1 MPKTQNVIIDKIH
14 KIEVPVYNSFTGDK
28 MGTVSQST
36 EQDVF
41 NALDSAKIGES
52 IGKKMSASER
62 IAILRKAVII
72 MEREFD
78 VLSNFIATE
87 GIKTISQARR
97 EVTRA
102 LNTMQLSAEEAG
114 RISGATIPFNAVTG
128 SEDRVGYEFKVP
140 IGIVIAIT
148 PFNDPLNLVC
158 HKLGPAIAA
167 GNPVILKP
175 SDYTPLVAIK
185 FGEILYESGLPKEM
199 LSIITGSPEHFG
211 DALLRDDRI
220 RLISFT
226 GGVEAAKIIQ
236 KKAGLKKLAMELGS
250 NSPVIVLSDA
260 DLEEAVQS
268 CVSGAFYAS
277 GQNCVGVKRIFVEE
291 TIYDSFLH
299 NFSQLTST
307 LKMGSPLSEDVD
319 IGPIISKESIHQIS
333 DFITESMHHGAK
345 IVSGGK
351 TIGNCYV
358 PTILESDCMNDIANC
373 LEVFG
378 PVVTISKVKN
388 LDQAIV
394 CCNKSPFGLHSAIFT
409 NNINNAYKAIN
420 ELDCSG
426 VMVNDSTDYRIDAM
440 PFGGV
445 KSSGVGREGVKSA
458 IEAMSETKVVC
469 LKLKI

>member
-1 MPKTQNVIIDKIH
+1 MLKNQNVIKDKTH

-28 MGTVSQST
+28 MGSVSQST
-36 EQDVF
+36 EQDVL
-41 NALDSAKIGES
+41 NALDSAKIGEA
-52 IGKKMSASER
+52 IGKKMPASER

-78 VLSNFIATE
+78 ALSKLIATE

-114 RISGATIPFNAVTG
+114 RIFGATIPFNAVTG
-128 SEDRVGYEFKVP
+128 SEDRVGYEIKVP

-185 FGEILYESGLPKEM
+185 FEEILSEAGLPKEM
-199 LSIITGSPEHFG
+199 LSIITGSPEYFG
-211 DALLRDDRI
+211 DALISDDRI

-236 KKAGLKKLAMELGS
+236 SKAGLKKIVMELGS

-260 DLEEAVQS
+260 DLEDTVQS
-268 CVSGAFYAS
+268 CVSGAFFAS
-277 GQNCVGVKRIFVEE
+277 GQNCVGVKRIFVEAG
-291 TIYDSFLH
+291 IYDSFLN
-299 NFSQLTST
+299 NFKQLTAT
-307 LKMGSPLSEDVD
+307 LKMGSPLSEDTD
-319 IGPIISKESIHQIS
+319 IGPIISKVSIRQI
-333 DFITESMHHGAK
+333 DAFITESKDHGAK
-345 IVSGGK
+345 LIRGGK
-351 TIGNCYV
+351 IIGNCYT
-358 PTILESDCMNDIANC
+358 PTILEADCDNNIANYK
-373 LEVFG
+373 EVFG
-378 PVVTISKVKN
+378 PVVTLSKIKN
-388 LDQAIV
+388 INQAIA
-394 CCNKSPFGLHSAIFT
+394 CCNKSPFGLHTAIFT
-409 NNINNAYKAIN
+409 NNINNAHKAIN

-426 VMVNDSTDYRIDAM
+426 VMVNDSSDYRIDSM

-445 KSSGVGREGVKSA
+445 RSSGMGREGVKSA

-469 LKLKI
+469 FKLKI

>member
-1 MPKTQNVIIDKIH
+1 MVLENTNTSTVS
-14 KIEVPVYNSFTGDK
+14 VYNSYTGDK
-28 MGTVSQST
+28 IGTVPQST
-36 EQDVF
+36 EQDVT
-41 NALDSAKIGES
+41 NALDLAKRGES
-52 IGKKMSASER
+52 IGRKMPASER
-62 IAILRKAVII
+62 IAILKRAVAI

-78 VLSNFIATE
+78 VLCNLIATE
-87 GIKTISQARR
+87 GIKTIVQARK

-114 RISGATIPFNAVTG
+114 RIIGVTIPFNAVRG
-128 SEDRVGYEFKVP
+128 SEDRVGYETKVP
-140 IGIVIAIT
+140 IGIVVAIT

-175 SDYTPLVAIK
+175 SDYTPTVAIK
-185 FGEILYESGLPKEM
+185 FGEILFESGLPKEM
-199 LSIITGSPEHFG
+199 LSIITGSPEYFG
-211 DALLRDDRI
+211 DALISDDRI

-236 KKAGLKKLAMELGS
+236 RKAGLKKLVMELGS

-260 DLEEAVQS
+260 DIEEAVQC

-291 TIYDSFLH
+291 DIYDSFLN

-307 LKMGSPLSEDVD
+307 LKIGSPLSEDID
-319 IGPIISKESIHQIS
+319 IGPVISKESIHQI
-333 DFITESMHHGAK
+333 DKFVAESIDDGAK
-345 IVSGGK
+345 LISGGK
-351 TIGNCYV
+351 TIGNCYT
-358 PTILESDCMNDIANC
+358 PTILEADCDNDIANC
-373 LEVFG
+373 KEVFG

-388 LDQAIV
+388 LDQAIA
-394 CCNKSPFGLHSAIFT
+394 CCNKSPFGLHTAIFT
-409 NNINNAYKAIN
+409 KNIDNAHTAIN
-420 ELDCSG
+420 ELDCAG

-445 KSSGVGREGVKSA
+445 KSSGIGREGIKSA
-458 IEAMSETKVVC
+458 IEAMSETKIVC
-469 LKLKI
+469 FKLKR

>member
-1 MPKTQNVIIDKIH
+1 
-14 KIEVPVYNSFTGDK
+14 
-28 MGTVSQST
+28 
-36 EQDVF
+36 
-41 NALDSAKIGES
+41 
-52 IGKKMSASER
+52 
-62 IAILRKAVII
+62 
-72 MEREFD
+72 
-78 VLSNFIATE
+78 
-87 GIKTISQARR
+87 
-97 EVTRA
+97 
-102 LNTMQLSAEEAG
+102 
-114 RISGATIPFNAVTG
+114 
-128 SEDRVGYEFKVP
+128 
-140 IGIVIAIT
+140 
-148 PFNDPLNLVC
+148 
-158 HKLGPAIAA
+158 
-167 GNPVILKP
+167 
-175 SDYTPLVAIK
+175 
-185 FGEILYESGLPKEM
+185 
-199 LSIITGSPEHFG
+199 
-211 DALLRDDRI
+211 
-220 RLISFT
+220 
-226 GGVEAAKIIQ
+226 VEAAKIIQ